1 MNYRQFVISIYDE
14 SITFI
19 TYIYNL
25 RSTSWSLLRR
35 NSTVRRPSSMFA
47 STNENF
53 WTIWSI
59 DTKDQIRHCL
69 AQERDFH
76 GCTGSPFRRP
86 NSSPPKLTPSVLG
99 NKNTCSTAKIRSSNV
114 HPSPILK
121 KSLVKVKSDSSL
133 PATPLMSGDFHR
145 HQRGIPGNPSR

>member
-1 MNYRQFVISIYDE
+1 MR
-14 SITFI
+14 
-19 TYIYNL
+19 
-25 RSTSWSLLRR
+25 RHSTI
-35 NSTVRRPSSMFA
+35 RRPSTMFA

-59 DTKDQIRHCL
+59 DVNDQIRHSL

-76 GCTGSPFRRP
+76 GCTGSPFKRP
-86 NSSPPKLTPSVLG
+86 NSSPTKPRSSALG
-99 NKNTCSTAKIRSSNV
+99 SKNICQTTRIRSQDM

-133 PATPLMSGDFHR
+133 PAASFMNCDYQR
-145 HQRGIPGNPSR
+145 HHRGIETNQSR

>member
-1 MNYRQFVISIYDE
+1 MSICLFYH
-14 SITFI
+14 
-19 TYIYNL
+19 L

-35 NSTVRRPSSMFA
+35 NSTIRRPSTMFA

-59 DTKDQIRHCL
+59 DPKDQIRHSL
-69 AQERDFH
+69 ARERDFH
-76 GCTGSPFRRP
+76 GCTGSPFKRP
-86 NSSPPKLTPSVLG
+86 NSSPNKLKPSVLG
-99 NKNTCSTAKIRSSNV
+99 NKNICQTPRIRSQNI

-133 PATPLMSGDFHR
+133 PATSFMNSDFQR
-145 HQRGIPGNPSR
+145 HQRSIPANQSR